1 MTSWLHNIF
10 NAISGGLLIRIFCHS
25 ALGENLG
32 CFGGSKKKK
41 DGQPVQKETTAS
53 RTTSPRTEPVRGM
66 ELLWQPEVVQSYLS
80 LLQTC
85 SNPETLEAAAGALQN
100 LAACYWQPSIEIRAA
115 VRKEKGLPILVEL
128 LRMEVITRCQI
139 FEYTKGIHDYKV
151 YTLN

>member
-1 MTSWLHNIF
+1 MHAFNIHSIYHHPNQF
-10 NAISGGLLIRIFCHS
+10 VIRLDNYSPFLSIINAILEMLFAI
-25 ALGENLG
+25 GENLG

-53 RTTSPRTEPVRGM
+53 RTTTSPRTEPVRGM
-66 ELLWQPEVVQSYLS
+66 ELLWQPEVVQSYLK

-128 LRMEVITRCQI
+128 LRMEVAWLL
-139 FEYTKGIHDYKV
+139 F
-151 YTLN
+151 

>member
-1 MTSWLHNIF
+1 MFTRPINHDP
-10 NAISGGLLIRIFCHS
+10 LLQLMLVANRCV
-25 ALGENLG
+25 LGENLG

-53 RTTSPRTEPVRGM
+53 RTTTSPRTEPVRGM
-66 ELLWQPEVVQSYLS
+66 ELLWQPEVVQSYLK

-128 LRMEVITRCQI
+128 LRMEVQPFFRSSNISGRI
-139 FEYTKGIHDYKV
+139 SVK
-151 YTLN
+151 

>member
-1 MTSWLHNIF
+1 MISVF
-10 NAISGGLLIRIFCHS
+10 NYCAI
-25 ALGENLG
+25 GENLG

-66 ELLWQPEVVQSYLS
+66 ELLWQPEVVQSYLK

-128 LRMEVITRCQI
+128 LRMEVQRTFSSRLTDERPSGFCVYSSLRCCV
-139 FEYTKGIHDYKV
+139 FFCSG
-151 YTLN
+151 

>member
-1 MTSWLHNIF
+1 MNFLSF
-10 NAISGGLLIRIFCHS
+10 S

-41 DGQPVQKETTAS
+41 DGQPVQKETTTS
-53 RTTSPRTEPVRGM
+53 RTTNPRTEPVRGM

-128 LRMEVITRCQI
+128 LRMEV
-139 FEYTKGIHDYKV
+139 
-151 YTLN
+151 

>member
-1 MTSWLHNIF
+1 MRSTIYHHPNQIYHFVSVIK
-10 NAISGGLLIRIFCHS
+10 AKKIKIVCP
-25 ALGENLG
+25 LGENLG

-53 RTTSPRTEPVRGM
+53 RTTTSPRTEPVRGM
-66 ELLWQPEVVQSYLS
+66 ELLWQPEVVQSYLK

-128 LRMEVITRCQI
+128 LRMEVTWL
-139 FEYTKGIHDYKV
+139 Y
-151 YTLN
+151 

>member
-1 MTSWLHNIF
+1 MSVLNHY
-10 NAISGGLLIRIFCHS
+10 

-66 ELLWQPEVVQSYLS
+66 ELLWQPEVVQSYLK

-128 LRMEVITRCQI
+128 LRMEVQYYSWNVARSNWWIYRIEFLWNKT
-139 FEYTKGIHDYKV
+139 
-151 YTLN
+151 

>member
-1 MTSWLHNIF
+1 MHIQTSLQVDECLKVYVFKNY
-10 NAISGGLLIRIFCHS
+10 
-25 ALGENLG
+25 LGENLG

-41 DGQPVQKETTAS
+41 DGQPAQKETTTS
-53 RTTSPRTEPVRGM
+53 RIMSPRSEPLKGM
-66 ELLWQPEVVQSYLS
+66 ELLWQPDVVQSYLS

-128 LRMEVITRCQI
+128 LRMEVCCLSEIEYLCAYRMHI
-139 FEYTKGIHDYKV
+139 FF
-151 YTLN
+151 L

>member
-1 MTSWLHNIF
+1 
-10 NAISGGLLIRIFCHS
+10 
-25 ALGENLG
+25 
-32 CFGGSKKKK
+32 
-41 DGQPVQKETTAS
+41 
-53 RTTSPRTEPVRGM
+53 M

-128 LRMEVITRCQI
+128 LRMEVQITKYSKQPFFSSIHKLQLTCN
-139 FEYTKGIHDYKV
+139 GIEC
-151 YTLN
+151 NI

>member
-1 MTSWLHNIF
+1 VPF
-10 NAISGGLLIRIFCHS
+10 YAIYLRRIDALSYGS

-41 DGQPVQKETTAS
+41 DGQPVQKETATS
-53 RTTSPRTEPVRGM
+53 RTTNPRTEPVRGM

-128 LRMEVITRCQI
+128 LRMEVQVIKCSKRQFLST
-139 FEYTKGIHDYKV
+139 YL
-151 YTLN
+151 TL